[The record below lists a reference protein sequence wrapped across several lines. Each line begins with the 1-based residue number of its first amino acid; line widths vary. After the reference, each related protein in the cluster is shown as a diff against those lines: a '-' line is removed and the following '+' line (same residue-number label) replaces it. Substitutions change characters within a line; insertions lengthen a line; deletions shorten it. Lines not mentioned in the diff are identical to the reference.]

1 MRIIFFNC
9 HEYEVKHFNKCLPDF
24 PQLSVTYCSEKLNPS
39 TAVMTKGY
47 EGVICFV
54 NDELSGDCL
63 KILADCGIK
72 AIFLRCAGFN
82 NVDISAAHKLS
93 LKVYRVPAYSPEA
106 VAEHAMALLMT
117 LNRKIHKAYLRSKE
131 MNFSL
136 EGLVG
141 KNIHGKTIGVVGLG
155 RIGKSFCRI
164 LSGYGVNILGFDPS
178 ADENW
183 ARANN
188 ITLTSKEN
196 LLANSDIISF
206 HCPLNESTHH
216 FLNNQNI
223 FNIKKDCI
231 LVNTSRGALIETSA
245 LIQALKKKHVGGAAL
260 DVYEFESE
268 LFFTDHSAEIIQD
281 DIISRL
287 MSFPNVL
294 ITSHQGFLTEEAL
307 QQIATI
313 TLQNIMHFIEKTAQP
328 VSPNLVNP

>member
-1 MRIIFFNC
+1 MKIIFFNS
-9 HEYEVKHFNKCLPDF
+9 HDYEVTYFNKCLPKF
-24 PQLSVTYCSEKLNPS
+24 SQLAITYCKEKLNPS
-39 TAVMTKGY
+39 TAVMTKGF
-47 EGVICFV
+47 EGVVCFV
-54 NDELSGDCL
+54 NDELNADCL
-63 KILADCGIK
+63 KLLSDFGVK

-82 NVDISAAHKLS
+82 NVDMVAANKLS

-106 VAEHAMALLMT
+106 VAEHAIGLLMT

-141 KNIHGKTIGVVGLG
+141 KNINGKTIGVVGLG

-164 LSGYGVNILGFDPS
+164 LSGYGVNILAFDPF
-178 ADENW
+178 ADETW
-183 ARANN
+183 AKNNN
-188 ITLTSKEN
+188 IALTSKEN
-196 LLANSDIISF
+196 LLSNSDIISF
-206 HCPLNESTHH
+206 HCPLNENTHH
-216 FLNNQNI
+216 FLNSQNI
-223 FNIKKDCI
+223 FSIKKDCL
-231 LVNTSRGALIETSA
+231 LVNTSRGALIETKA

-281 DIISRL
+281 DVISRL

-313 TLQNIMHFIEKTAQP
+313 TLQNIMHFVNRATAP
-328 VSPNLVNP
+328 SSANLINP

>member
-1 MRIIFFNC
+1 MKIIFFNS
-9 HEYEVKHFNKCLPDF
+9 HEYEVTYFNNHLLEFK
-24 PQLSVTYCSEKLNPS
+24 QVSITYCKEKLNSS
-39 TAVMTKGY
+39 TAVMTKGF

-54 NDELSGDCL
+54 NDELGADCL
-63 KILADCGIK
+63 KILADCGVK

-82 NVDISAAHKLS
+82 NVDIATANKLN

-106 VAEHAMALLMT
+106 VAEHAIALLMT

-141 KNIHGKTIGVVGLG
+141 MNINGKTIGVVGLG

-164 LSGYGVNILGFDPS
+164 MSGYGVNILGFDPF

-183 ARANN
+183 AKANG

-196 LLANSDIISF
+196 LLSNSDIISF
-206 HCPLNESTHH
+206 HCPLNENTHH
-216 FLNNQNI
+216 FLNLQNI
-223 FNIKKDCI
+223 FSIKKDSI
-231 LVNTSRGALIETSA
+231 LVNTSRGALIETRA
-245 LIQALKKKHVGGAAL
+245 LIQALKQKHVGGAAL

-281 DIISRL
+281 DDISRL

-294 ITSHQGFLTEEAL
+294 ITSHQGFLTKEAL
-307 QQIATI
+307 QQIALI
-313 TLQNIMHFIEKTAQP
+313 TLQNIMHFVEKTTQLT
-328 VSPNLVNP
+328 SPNLINP